1 MASQDM
7 VSGAPTMRAAFFEAA
22 ATMAVRQVAVP
33 EPPPGEVRVAVRY
46 CGICGSDLSVFPG
59 GALAGPDV
67 VMGHEVVA
75 VVDYDPAGGWVPGT
89 RVVVFPPRG
98 CGDCQWCREGHPRYC
113 ENPVE
118 DRWGGFAEYA
128 CYPSSHLIPIPDE
141 VPDRAAALADPLGV
155 ALRAVD
161 LAAPQPGD
169 LAYVSGLGPIGLC
182 TVAGLVAAG
191 CTVIGGEPRE
201 ERRRLG
207 RELGCRLVLDPI
219 REDPYEAALSLDP
232 QGPRLAF
239 ECSGHGDAL
248 QQVFDVC
255 GPLGTV
261 GILGIPKSPVLLLRM
276 TLREQRAFSISGPSI
291 ASLQVAVD
299 HLGAHPETGDI
310 VTGVVGLDDL
320 GSAITAL
327 IEGHASGKILVDPRA

>member
-1 MASQDM
+1 MAGQYAA
-7 VSGAPTMRAAFFEAA
+7 GGTPRMRAAFFEAA
-22 ATMAVRQVAVP
+22 ATMTVREVAVP
-33 EPPPGEVRVAVRY
+33 APPPGEVRLAVRY

-67 VMGHEVVA
+67 VLGHEVVG
-75 VVDYDPAGGWVPGT
+75 VVDHDPAGSWEPGT

-98 CGDCQWCREGHPRYC
+98 CGDCLWCREGHPRYC
-113 ENPVE
+113 ENPLQ

-128 CYPSSHLIPIPDE
+128 CYPSAHLIEVPDD

-169 LAYVSGLGPIGLC
+169 LAYVGGLGPIGLC
-182 TVAGLVAAG
+182 VVAGLVSAG

-207 RELGCRLVLDPI
+207 MELGCREVLDPT
-219 REDPYEAALSLDP
+219 REDPYQAALSIDP
-232 QGPRLAF
+232 HGPRLAF

-255 GPLGTV
+255 GPQGTV

-276 TLREQRAFSISGPSI
+276 TLREQRAFSISGPTI
-291 ASLQVAVD
+291 DSLRAAVE
-299 HLGAHPETGDI
+299 HLRAHPDTADI
-310 VTGVVGLDDL
+310 VTGVVGLDGL
-320 GSAITAL
+320 GSAIGAL